1 MAVGDPWNFIKKDK
15 QEYFMMEQMEIEWP
29 EQQLDYS
36 DSFTIKVTKVNFDR
50 EFTHW
55 EGMIHSSDGEL
66 HCEVTAPT
74 MGGVLDELLDY
85 LYDRRYE
92 WTKDD
97 ANKH

>member
-1 MAVGDPWNFIKKDK
+1 MMGCMAVTSAADK
-15 QEYFMMEQMEIEWP
+15 VEWP
-29 EQQLDYS
+29 EPQLDYS
-36 DSFTIKVTKVNFDR
+36 DSFTIEVTKVKFDR

-55 EGMIHSSDGEL
+55 EGMLYSSDGEL

-74 MGGVLDELLDY
+74 MGGVLDEVMDY

-97 ANKH
+97 ANKRN